1 MVFTRKLS
9 TVLFVLLMTLTVDT
23 FAKDNGFSGWIVMM
37 AQRKLNADGV
47 IGAKKTVSIRC
58 SKLLSGKGSVIAPE
72 VTIVAKKFDFRGTIE
87 CSGTCVITTQEPFD
101 ETMFTKKGDGKFIV
115 NVDPYLR
122 FPENEWTFKGMV
134 KTFAVCVACAG
145 AAVAYDHYYGKN
157 YTRNWWN
164 YLTY

>member
-1 MVFTRKLS
+1 MFFTRKLS
-9 TVLFVLLMTLTVDT
+9 SALFMLLMTLTADT
-23 FAKDNGFSGWIVMM
+23 FTKDNGFSGWIVMM

-72 VTIVAKKFDFRGTIE
+72 VTIVVKKFDFRGTID

-101 ETMFTKKGDGKFIV
+101 EMMFTKKGDGKFIV

-122 FPENEWTFKGMV
+122 FPENEWTLKSMV
-134 KTFAVCVACAG
+134 KAFAVCAACAG
-145 AAVAYDHYYGKN
+145 AAAAYDHYYGEN
-157 YTRNWWN
+157 HTRNLWK
-164 YLTY
+164 YFSY